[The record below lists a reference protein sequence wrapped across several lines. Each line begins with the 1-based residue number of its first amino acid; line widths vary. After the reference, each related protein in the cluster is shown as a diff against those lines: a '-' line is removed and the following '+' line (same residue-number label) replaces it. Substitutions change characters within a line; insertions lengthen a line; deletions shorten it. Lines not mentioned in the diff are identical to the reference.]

1 MRARLPGADCASAP
15 GRGETVRL
23 ARFGG
28 GSGWVRLARFGAGRR
43 VVRRKVGRVMPG
55 RAWFAHCK
63 AEPRRVARFKA
74 RPSRRG
80 LRYGSG
86 RAGRARFAHCKAG
99 IGTVS
104 GASEPGWSRV
114 AFCVGR
120 RGLRVLGRAEL
131 KKTTFF
137 ARNREVWTPWKWDAF
152 ISAFVNRRFASWQI
166 IPLIDA
172 ACFRGLWTNQASIAP
187 RFAHGEGARLFCQ
200 CGAERR
206 GTRAACSCGKRGDA
220 CFANVVAGS

>member
-1 MRARLPGADCASAP
+1 M
-15 GRGETVRL
+15 RL

-28 GSGWVRLARFGAGRR
+28 GS
-43 VVRRKVGRVMPG
+43 
-55 RAWFAHCK
+55 
-63 AEPRRVARFKA
+63 
-74 RPSRRG
+74 
-80 LRYGSG
+80 
-86 RAGRARFAHCKAG
+86 
-99 IGTVS
+99 
-104 GASEPGWSRV
+104 GWSRV

-187 RFAHGEGARLFCQ
+187 DFVHERALFLRVASIALDSAHGEVLFLDEASIAPRFAHGEGARLFCQ